1 MKFFTLKQIKE
12 TELEPFTLKQ
22 GKETELKPFTL
33 KQGKEIFRQNS
44 YEMSAVRFIFLHN
57 GTRCLHN
64 DWYTIIGQFSHEL
77 GSHFI
82 IICEKMIVSALVK

>member
-57 GTRCLHN
+57 GTCCLHN
-64 DWYTIIGQFSHEL
+64 DWYVFIGHFSHEL
-77 GSHFI
+77 GLRFI
-82 IICEKMIVSALVK
+82 IICEKMIVSAHIR

>member
-1 MKFFTLKQIKE
+1 MKFFTLKQSKE
-12 TELEPFTLKQ
+12 TELKPLTLKQ
-22 GKETELKPFTL
+22 GKETELEPLTL
-33 KQGKEIFRQNS
+33 EQGIQIFKQNS

-82 IICEKMIVSALVK
+82 IICEKMIVSACIR